1 MNAHIVG
8 SLNVLL
14 GKTGG
19 GPFILSPYD
28 LPFSLSLVKSTSMV
42 AVGSSLF

>member
-28 LPFSLSLVKSTSMV
+28 LPFPLSLLKI
-42 AVGSSLF
+42 SSWLQLGQAFS